1 MIEAYKLFWQNYLN
15 IEGRTRRRHYW
26 LATLCNIL
34 VLILLSLIFGILTS
48 LFKDGEIFFGII
60 YGIIDLVLLIGLFT
74 MSVRRF
80 HDVGHTMTIPVIM
93 LVCMLFREIETLID
107 TYFQVSLESFFT
119 GFVGTIVTIV
129 VGAISFALLI
139 ISIIALVYCVKDS
152 EQGSNA
158 YGPHP
163 KEVAYY

>member
-34 VLILLSLIFGILTS
+34 VLILLGLIFGILTS
-48 LFKDGEIFFGII
+48 IFKDGEIFFGIV
-60 YGIIDLVLLIGLFT
+60 YEIIDLVLLIGLFT

-93 LVCMLFREIETLID
+93 LVCMLIREIETLAD
-107 TYFQVSLESFFT
+107 TYFHVSLDSFFT
-119 GFVGTIVTIV
+119 GVVGTIVTIV
-129 VGAISFALLI
+129 IGAISFALLI
-139 ISIIALVYCVKDS
+139 ISIIALIYCIKDS
-152 EQGSNA
+152 EQGSNT
-158 YGPHP
+158 YGPNP
-163 KEVAYY
+163 KEPEYY